1 MRFSPQGSFF
11 KMFFA
16 EFGNDRFVHFPA
28 VPDHQGGRESIESE
42 TPLFN
47 ATNSLYNDLAHDDPG
62 PDHDPAYGH
71 ADEERHL
78 FLEIPVVKL
87 DSEKVGE
94 EHEIFDPLLYEE
106 SVDDLR
112 KMESDWPFKGHSV
125 NDINYEDPYDLAE
138 VKTVGE
144 TS

>member
-1 MRFSPQGSFF
+1 MESTFSASDH
-11 KMFFA
+11 
-16 EFGNDRFVHFPA
+16 DRFIHFPA
-28 VPDHQGGRESIESE
+28 VPDDQEGGLESVEE
-42 TPLFN
+42 ENTLFQ
-47 ATNSLYNDLAHDDPG
+47 APTFTNHLVHDHPKHGLA
-62 PDHDPAYGH
+62 PDQVE
-71 ADEERHL
+71 EERNL

-87 DSEKVGE
+87 DSETVGE